1 MPRAL
6 TTFPMNQ
13 FGASRISRQWPGS
26 TVISGKNIKAKQH
39 HGIASAARVGGFGSE
54 LGLNPVVLAPSR
66 HAEYEHH
73 PPQKWK
79 KLMKAPVSQAHM
91 PYNNWVGIFVLL
103 SKT

>member
-1 MPRAL
+1 MPRTL

-54 LGLNPVVLAPSR
+54 LGLNPV
-66 HAEYEHH
+66 
-73 PPQKWK
+73 
-79 KLMKAPVSQAHM
+79 MKAPFSQAHM